1 MGTAR
6 FAVIVTAV
14 LLASFFGMKWLLT
27 VQPLQ
32 PDARLP
38 TFHHVDVDSERYKL
52 EQSSASDDDEVRDRL
67 RNDVLGYAKP
77 LSDDPCNETLKA
89 NYVKAVVAYARAW
102 TSIAPCVAIR
112 SCTSWDSE
120 KLDRARKAFGTPQD
134 HRVRDAMMK
143 VHTKVTFG
151 TADFPEDTTRLVA
164 ELAADEAINSAHD
177 TRSFRQVMA
186 QHDLIPERITCGH

>member
-14 LLASFFGMKWLLT
+14 LLASFFGVQWLLT

-38 TFHHVDVDSERYKL
+38 TFHHVDIDSPRYKL
-52 EQSSASDDDEVRDRL
+52 EQSSASDDDAVRDRL
-67 RNDVLGYAKP
+67 RADVLDYAKA
-77 LSDDPCNETLKA
+77 LDDDPCNETLKA
-89 NYVKAVVAYARAW
+89 QYIKAVVAYARAW

-112 SCTSWDSE
+112 SCTSWDSA
-120 KLDRARKAFGTPQD
+120 KLDRARKAFGTPRD

-143 VHTKVTFG
+143 VHAKVTFG
-151 TADFPEDTTRLVA
+151 TADFPKDTTRLVA
-164 ELAADEAINSAHD
+164 DWAADDSIESAHL
-177 TRSFRQVMA
+177 TREFRHVAA
-186 QHDLIPERITCGH
+186 QHDLIPERTGCGR